1 MADEMMAQG
10 TAQLTS
16 INPAGAAVAL
26 RSAKEVEAM
35 VLMAKRYPR
44 DEQMSE
50 ARIIRACKRERLAE
64 TATYEYPRGGTKVTG
79 PSIRLAE
86 VLAQNWGNID
96 FGWTELARE
105 SLPDGTEVSHC
116 EAWAWDIEV
125 NTRRSIRFD
134 VPLIRDTKQGKHLLT
149 DERDKYEMCA
159 NQSGRRMRACI
170 LNIIPGDI
178 TEAALEECSDTLKK
192 SAIPLEKRRENAI
205 KAFDKISVTQPM
217 LEKYLGCKSTAWT
230 ANDMFRLTKVLN
242 SINDGMTTPGEHFT
256 ELAAKPLS
264 GTEQARILEEFG
276 AEKVDK
282 ALKLGGFAT
291 LNEVSTETVEGFK
304 DVLKGLK

>member
-1 MADEMMAQG
+1 MADEIMAQG
-10 TAQLTS
+10 SAQLTS

-44 DEQMSE
+44 DEQASE

-134 VPLIRDTKQGKHLLT
+134 VPLIRDTRQGQHILT
-149 DERDKYEMCA
+149 DERDKYELCA
-159 NQSGRRMRACI
+159 NYSGRRMRACI

-178 TEAALEECSDTLKK
+178 TEAALEECAATLKK

-205 KAFDKISVTQPM
+205 KAFDKIGVKQPM
-217 LEKYLGCKSTAWT
+217 LEKYLGCRQAAWT

-242 SINDGMTTPGEHFT
+242 SINDGMTTPGEHFP

-264 GTEQARILEEFG
+264 GEQQAEILKKYG
-276 AEKVDK
+276 ADKVQQ
-282 ALKLGGFAT
+282 ALKLGGYAT
-291 LNEVSTETVEGFK
+291 LNEVTTETVGDLK
-304 DVLKGLK
+304 NVLDGLK

>member
-1 MADEMMAQG
+1 MADEIMAQG
-10 TAQLTS
+10 SAQLTS

-44 DEQMSE
+44 DEQASE
-50 ARIIRACKRERLAE
+50 ARIIRACKRE
-64 TATYEYPRGGTKVTG
+64 
-79 PSIRLAE
+79 RLAE

-134 VPLIRDTKQGKHLLT
+134 VPLIRDTRQGQHILT
-149 DERDKYEMCA
+149 DERDKYELCA
-159 NQSGRRMRACI
+159 NYSGRRMRACI

-178 TEAALEECSDTLKK
+178 TEAALEECTTTLKK

-205 KAFDKISVTQPM
+205 KAFDKIGVKQPM
-217 LEKYLGCKSTAWT
+217 LEKYLGCRQAAWT

-242 SINDGMTTPGEHFT
+242 SINDGMTTPGEHFP

-264 GTEQARILEEFG
+264 GEQQAEILKKYG
-276 AEKVDK
+276 ADKVQQ
-282 ALKLGGFAT
+282 ALKLGGYAT
-291 LNEVSTETVEGFK
+291 LNEVTTETVGDLK
-304 DVLKGLK
+304 NVLDGLK

>member
-10 TAQLTS
+10 NSQFSVT
-16 INPAGAAVAL
+16 NPAGAAVAL

-44 DEQMSE
+44 DEQNSE

-96 FGWTELARE
+96 FGWTELARDKRE
-105 SLPDGTEVSHC
+105 DGIEVSHC

-134 VPLIRDTKQGKHLLT
+134 VPLVRDTKRGSYKLE

-159 NQSGRRMRACI
+159 NQAGRRMRACI

-178 TEAALEECSDTLKK
+178 TEAALEECSATLKK
-192 SAIPLEKRRENAI
+192 STIPLEKRRENAI
-205 KAFDKISVTQPM
+205 KAFDKIGVKQPM
-217 LEKYLGCKSTAWT
+217 LEKYLGCRQTAWT

-264 GTEQARILEEFG
+264 GEEQSALLKEYG
-276 AEKVDK
+276 GDKVSQ
-282 ALKLGGFAT
+282 ALKLGGYAT
-291 LNEVSTETVEGFK
+291 LNEVTTETAEDFK
-304 DVLKGLK
+304 NVLKGLK